1 MPDLDQGL
9 TPSAGGRPSS
19 ATEGSVSLFT
29 DGDVVRVVLHGAI
42 GHDVHHDVHDL
53 VDDLVTDAAATAR
66 RPVFV
71 LASGVTEFGLQGVW
85 LLLGL
90 RRAARPAAV
99 TLVEP
104 SRAMRLALEL
114 QGMTAFLPP
123 DAPAEGDA
131 VAVQR

>member
-9 TPSAGGRPSS
+9 TPSAGGRPGS

-53 VDDLVTDAAATAR
+53 VEDLVTDAAATAR

-71 LASGVTEFGLQGVW
+71 LASGVTEFALQGVW
-85 LLLGL
+85 LLLEL

-99 TLVEP
+99 TVVTA
-104 SRAMRLALEL
+104 SRAVLQALALHGL
-114 QGMTAFLPP
+114 TSMLP
-123 DAPAEGDA
+123 AGAGPADDG
-131 VAVQR
+131 VALEA